1 MEKSKLF
8 FLILAVVIVYGSCS
22 SGNRKVA
29 VSPPTLKVPP
39 PSSNPVHPVA
49 TVPVRAGKHIVT
61 DPVAAL
67 ITKVDGAYG
76 EGVKQYQAGNLQ
88 QAKLDFDKALS
99 MLLESGMDVQHNA
112 QLKAEFTKLVDD
124 TYGLEASGSANGG
137 ALGQH
142 DYAPPPIE
150 SFADLTFPVDPR
162 VRQRAEQE
170 LASVRS
176 DMPLVT
182 NDYVAS
188 FLTYFQNRGQGYI
201 DTVLRRV
208 GKYGPMISSVLQKYG
223 LPQDLIYLAAAESA
237 FNPHAV
243 SKEGAAGIW
252 QFMPSR
258 AREYGLKLNRYVD
271 QREDPVK
278 STEAAARHLRDL
290 YKEFGDWYLAMAAY
304 DSGPMTVQRA
314 IERTGYA
321 NFWKLRQMHVLPLE
335 TQNYVPIFI
344 ATALIAKDPEAY
356 GFDVQPDQP
365 LDPDRVTVTSPTD
378 LRLVAE
384 LIDRPVKELEML
396 NPSLLSWATPMN
408 EKKFVINLPRGT
420 KNLFEQRIA
429 EVPPSKRVWWRALK
443 VKRGETLTAI
453 ARKYRIT
460 RVALLD
466 ANHLSPGENPEV
478 GEHLIIPLPRGR
490 QPFYRRGLY
499 YRYRIRRGD
508 TLGAIA
514 ERFHVSVTSL
524 RRWNHLRSTVIVAG
538 RTLQVFGRVATWHE
552 HSSSYRTADRNGHR
566 VYRIE
571 RGDTLGGIAA
581 HFHVS
586 VAELRLWNHLRS
598 NTIVVGR
605 DLRVSGSHHERA
617 KLASDHP
624 LRIPHHPV
632 GYYRVRRGDTLG
644 GIASRFHVS
653 VAELRLWNH
662 LRNNTIVVGRELRVS
677 NRSHERPTVASN
689 RPLKRPHHSVYHYRI
704 RRGDNLSVIA
714 DRFNV
719 SVSQIRH
726 WNHLDGSVIVPGQ
739 VLDLYGV
746 SD

>member
-1 MEKSKLF
+1 
-8 FLILAVVIVYGSCS
+8 
-22 SGNRKVA
+22 
-29 VSPPTLKVPP
+29 
-39 PSSNPVHPVA
+39 
-49 TVPVRAGKHIVT
+49 VRADQSKVT
-61 DPVAAL
+61 DPVTAL
-67 ITKVDGAYG
+67 ISKVDAAYD
-76 EGVKQYQAGNLQ
+76 EGMKQYHAGNLQ
-88 QAKLDFDKALS
+88 QSKMDFDKALS
-99 MLLESGMDVQHNA
+99 MLLESGMDVQRDSR
-112 QLKAEFTKLVDD
+112 LKAEFNKLVDD
-124 TYGLEASGSANGG
+124 TYGLESSASANGDT
-137 ALGQH
+137 LSQH

-176 DMPLVT
+176 DMPLVS

-208 GKYGPMISSVLQKYG
+208 GKYGPMISRILRRYG
-223 LPQDLIYLAAAESA
+223 VPQDLIYLAAAESA
-237 FNPHAV
+237 FNPHAI
-243 SKEGAAGIW
+243 SKAGAAGMW

-304 DSGPMTVQRA
+304 DSGPLTVQRA
-314 IERTGYA
+314 IERTGYS
-321 NFWKLRQMHVLPLE
+321 NFWKLRQLHVLPLE

-356 GFDVQPDQP
+356 GFDVQPDSP
-365 LDPDRVTVTSPTD
+365 LDPDRVTVTTPTD

-384 LIDRPVKELEML
+384 LIDRPVKELEKL

-408 EKKFVINLPRGT
+408 QKQFVINLPHGT
-420 KNLFEQRIA
+420 KNLFEERIA

-443 VKRGETLTAI
+443 VKRGETLAAI

-466 ANHLSPGENPEV
+466 ANHLSPGENPEI
-478 GEHLIIPLPRGR
+478 GEYLIIPLPRGR

-514 ERFHVSVTSL
+514 ERFHVSVVSL

-538 RTLQVFGRVATWHE
+538 RTLQVFGRVAVRHE
-552 HSSSYRTADRNGHR
+552 HTGSYRTVARNGYR
-566 VYRIE
+566 VYRIH

-586 VAELRLWNHLRS
+586 VAELRLWNHLRN

-605 DLRVSGSHHERA
+605 ELKVSGSRHERA
-617 KLASDHP
+617 ELASNRS
-624 LRIPHHPV
+624 LKAHHHSV
-632 GYYRVRRGDTLG
+632 GYYRVQRGDTLG
-644 GIASRFHVS
+644 EIASRFHVG
-653 VAELRLWNH
+653 VAELRHWNH

-677 NRSHERPTVASN
+677 VESHERATVASN
-689 RPLKRPHHSVYHYRI
+689 HPLKRHDHPVYHYRI

-719 SVSQIRH
+719 SVSQIRQ